1 MSRNPRR
8 GNTGIKIIL
17 ILLILLLIGATAL
30 VVWLCIDLVNNSAAQ
45 APTQDTTLTL
55 PVSTRP
61 TETETQPPETTLPEP
76 ETVVST
82 ATIGA
87 MGDLLMHEPIF
98 RHAAQGDGSYDFEF
112 IFRYLKEYT
121 EKLDY
126 AAANLETTLC
136 GTDNGYSYSGY
147 PHFNCPDGIVDSAR
161 DAGFDMLLTANNH
174 SYDTTL
180 VGYKRTLEVVRE
192 KGLATLGTMLT
203 PEEDKYS
210 IVDVNGI
217 KIGMIA
223 YTYATSVTSDG
234 RPSLNGNA
242 ALSQVGIVNYFME
255 NNLEAFY
262 TELEQRLA
270 QMKQDGAEA
279 TIVYLHWGV
288 EYLLEENS
296 TQRAIAQ
303 KLCDLGVD
311 VIIGGHPHVVEPID
325 LLESTVDPNHK
336 SVILYSMG
344 NAVSNQ
350 RQGNLSM
357 ISTAHTED
365 GVLFA
370 VTFEKYSDGTVYLA
384 GAEVVP
390 TWVNMHSNN
399 GSREYNILPLDIDKK
414 EEWTSLFNLTQAN
427 YDAAV
432 KSYDRTMEIVGEG
445 LTECQTW
452 LEQAKTDRENYYLE
466 LARNPGMTQQ
476 TQPTVTE
483 TIAEETTL
491 PAAA

>member
-1 MSRNPRR
+1 MLKGKKAVIFDMDGS
-8 GNTGIKIIL
+8 
-17 ILLILLLIGATAL
+17 L
-30 VVWLCIDLVNNSAAQ
+30 VDSMWVWLEVDRIYMEKHNI
-45 APTQDTTLTL
+45 T
-55 PVSTRP
+55 
-61 TETETQPPETTLPEP
+61 EP
-76 ETVVST
+76 ETFHKDIEGMSYIET
-82 ATIGA
+82 AQYFVDTFQTLNRTREEVMQDWRDMAVELYATKVFPKPGA
-87 MGDLLMHEPIF
+87 VEFLDEMKRRGVLLGIATSND
-98 RHAAQGDGSYDFEF
+98 RKIAQAA
-112 IFRYLKEYT
+112 L
-121 EKLDY
+121 
-126 AAANLETTLC
+126 
-136 GTDNGYSYSGY
+136 
-147 PHFNCPDGIVDSAR
+147 
-161 DAGFDMLLTANNH
+161 DAGYDMFLTANNH
-174 SYDTTL
+174 CGDTTADGIL
-180 VGYKRTLEVVRE
+180 RTLEQSRGV
-192 KGLATLGTMLT
+192 GLKTLGTQMND
-203 PEEDKYS
+203 EEKKFE

-414 EEWTSLFNLTQAN
+414 EAWTSLFNLTQAN

-476 TQPTVTE
+476 TQPTVAE